1 MSHGRLGAI
10 SPKQMDRYAAF
21 SEGVHYA
28 VQDMTKDTT
37 VNELSIYLLYWEY
50 FNVFTEKY
58 EKGTV
63 WK

>member
-10 SPKQMDRYAAF
+10 SPKQMDRHAAF